1 MYHRLQLLRV
11 ELLRTLF
18 KTAVVEN
25 RHENCHQGFSRK
37 LSWSHIYS
45 YQPMWLFAFSVQLQN
60 EWEWRGSVAVPLG
73 IYPEIKRNDF
83 GHGGILYV
91 KYVTGWHETLLK
103 LVEKS
108 QSCDLNTLYKLCKL
122 IKGYSWK
129 NCSKDNLLR
138 WPILNWHWFFFL
150 SFFFQLFIFKL
161 ALFLCWFEGILL
173 WIPFWKV
180 GDDTWKKKTLIEDQV
195 FKFLTIVSF
204 KWQVHSGNHTLLWV
218 KFEPKSSSSHWSN

>member
-138 WPILNWHWFFFL
+138 WPILNWLWFFFL
-150 SFFFQLFIFKL
+150 SFFFSTLYIQTRFVSLLVWRDF
-161 ALFLCWFEGILL
+161 ALNSFLEGRGWHLE
-173 WIPFWKV
+173 
-180 GDDTWKKKTLIEDQV
+180 KKNPDRG
-195 FKFLTIVSF
+195 
-204 KWQVHSGNHTLLWV
+204 SG
-218 KFEPKSSSSHWSN
+218 F

>member
-1 MYHRLQLLRV
+1 MYHRLQRFRI
-11 ELLRTLF
+11 ELLITLF

-60 EWEWRGSVAVPLG
+60 EWEWRGSVAVPVG

-150 SFFFQLFIFKL
+150 SFFFSTLYIQTRFVSLLVWGDF
-161 ALFLCWFEGILL
+161 ALNSFLEGRGWHLE
-173 WIPFWKV
+173 
-180 GDDTWKKKTLIEDQV
+180 KKNPDRG
-195 FKFLTIVSF
+195 
-204 KWQVHSGNHTLLWV
+204 SG
-218 KFEPKSSSSHWSN
+218 F

>member
-1 MYHRLQLLRV
+1 MYHRLQLFRV
-11 ELLRTLF
+11 DLLRTLF

-60 EWEWRGSVAVPLG
+60 EWGWRGSVAVPLG

-122 IKGYSWK
+122 MKGYSWK
-129 NCSKDNLLR
+129 NCSKDNLSR
-138 WPILNWHWFFFL
+138 SPILNWHWFFFL
-150 SFFFQLFIFKL
+150 SFFFSTHYVQTRFVSLLVWRDFVL
-161 ALFLCWFEGILL
+161 NSFLEGRGWHLE
-173 WIPFWKV
+173 
-180 GDDTWKKKTLIEDQV
+180 KKKP
-195 FKFLTIVSF
+195 
-204 KWQVHSGNHTLLWV
+204 W
-218 KFEPKSSSSHWSN
+218 

>member
-25 RHENCHQGFSRK
+25 RHENYHQGFSRK

-60 EWEWRGSVAVPLG
+60 EWEWRGSVAVPVG

-150 SFFFQLFIFKL
+150 SFFFSTLYIQTRFVSLLVWRDF
-161 ALFLCWFEGILL
+161 ALNSFLEGRGWHLE
-173 WIPFWKV
+173 
-180 GDDTWKKKTLIEDQV
+180 KKNPDRG
-195 FKFLTIVSF
+195 
-204 KWQVHSGNHTLLWV
+204 SG
-218 KFEPKSSSSHWSN
+218 F

>member
-1 MYHRLQLLRV
+1 MYHRLQRFRI
-11 ELLRTLF
+11 ELLITLF

-122 IKGYSWK
+122 MKGYSWK

-150 SFFFQLFIFKL
+150 SFFFSTLYIQTRFVSLLVWRDF
-161 ALFLCWFEGILL
+161 ALNSFLEGRGWHLE
-173 WIPFWKV
+173 
-180 GDDTWKKKTLIEDQV
+180 KKKP
-195 FKFLTIVSF
+195 
-204 KWQVHSGNHTLLWV
+204 W
-218 KFEPKSSSSHWSN
+218 

>member
-60 EWEWRGSVAVPLG
+60 EWEWRGSVAVPVG

-138 WPILNWHWFFFL
+138 WPILNWHWFFFP
-150 SFFFQLFIFKL
+150 SFFFSTLYIQTRFV
-161 ALFLCWFEGILL
+161 ALLVWRDFALNSFLEGRGWHLE
-173 WIPFWKV
+173 
-180 GDDTWKKKTLIEDQV
+180 KKNPDRG
-195 FKFLTIVSF
+195 
-204 KWQVHSGNHTLLWV
+204 SG
-218 KFEPKSSSSHWSN
+218 F

>member
-1 MYHRLQLLRV
+1 MYHRLQLFRV

-45 YQPMWLFAFSVQLQN
+45 YQLMWLFAFSVQLQN

-122 IKGYSWK
+122 MKGYSWK
-129 NCSKDNLLR
+129 NCSKDNLSR

-150 SFFFQLFIFKL
+150 SFFFSTLYIQTRFISLFVWRDF
-161 ALFLCWFEGILL
+161 ALNSFLEGRGWHLE
-173 WIPFWKV
+173 
-180 GDDTWKKKTLIEDQV
+180 KKTLIEDQV

>member
-60 EWEWRGSVAVPLG
+60 EWEWRGSVAVPVG

-138 WPILNWHWFFFL
+138 WPILNWLWFFFL
-150 SFFFQLFIFKL
+150 SFFFSTLYIQTRFVSLLVWRDF
-161 ALFLCWFEGILL
+161 ALNSFLEGRGWHLE
-173 WIPFWKV
+173 
-180 GDDTWKKKTLIEDQV
+180 KKNPDRG
-195 FKFLTIVSF
+195 
-204 KWQVHSGNHTLLWV
+204 SG
-218 KFEPKSSSSHWSN
+218 F